1 MIRKRF
7 RQQPRLRHAARL
19 RMFSAA
25 RDRARQCPKTTDTVR
40 MLHACIIK
48 HYKYNVMHR
57 CRTLNLVGIYALYV
71 RILALYMRIDVYE
84 PARLR
89 AAPIDPDMI

>member
-1 MIRKRF
+1 
-7 RQQPRLRHAARL
+7 
-19 RMFSAA
+19 
-25 RDRARQCPKTTDTVR
+25 

-48 HYKYNVMHR
+48 HYNVMHR
-57 CRTLNLVGIYALYV
+57 CRTLNLVWIYALYV
-71 RILALYMRIDVYE
+71 RIIALYMRIDVYE

>member
-25 RDRARQCPKTTDTVR
+25 RDRARPKTTDTVR

-48 HYKYNVMHR
+48 HYNVMHR
-57 CRTLNLVGIYALYV
+57 CRTLNLVWIYALYV

-89 AAPIDPDMI
+89 AARSILI